1 MALSESDT
9 RAKLIDPALHARGWT
24 EDLIKREETAGGIE
38 IVNGAPRRKKG
49 RVDYLLRVRVT
60 PQTSPVAVA
69 VLEAKRDDDPPT
81 LGLEQAKIY
90 AKRLN
95 VPFVFSSNGYLFSVC
110 DVPMGFTQL
119 GLALAE
125 FPTPDELRARFMHA
139 RNIVLESDAARPL
152 LMPYKGGESG
162 RRYYQDAAIRAVLEK
177 IAAGEKRALLSLA
190 TGAGKTYIAV
200 QLLKKI
206 ADAGQLKR
214 ALFLVD
220 RDELRSQALGALQN
234 VFSSDAAEVSG
245 GNPQLNARILIAT
258 YQTLDIAREDD
269 SGNFLTAHY
278 PENYFSHIII
288 DECHRSAWNKWKLVL
303 ERNWDAIQIGLTA
316 TPREIVGGNEDEQ
329 RADQRITANNLE
341 YFGEPVYEYT
351 LAQGI
356 EDGYLAACEVIRRE
370 IDIDQIALARD
381 EILKRAASDAITGG
395 AVNPRDVRDEYQA
408 PAYESALLLPDRV
421 RAMCKDLFE
430 NLLLTGGPHQKTI
443 IFCARETHASA
454 VAAEMGNLYAEW
466 RRTQN
471 IAPKEFYAFECT
483 GTQGSEHLADLRGLR
498 NSHFVACTV
507 ELLTTGVDVPNVRNI
522 VFFKYVQ
529 SPIQFHQ
536 MIGRG
541 TRLDAES
548 GKLMFRVYDYTNAS
562 RLFGGAFVSR
572 PAPLAPLPK
581 GEGDGEEDAKPHPI
595 RVEGFE
601 VRVSEAG
608 RMIVTQRD
616 GRDVLATLEEYQEL
630 LADSI
635 TRQEIKTLDSLR
647 QRWIVPEAR
656 KLLLERLPDGE
667 RGAKLLQQL
676 LNLSDYDLYDVLAD
690 LAFGAERKTR
700 VERANALDYK
710 QAAWL
715 NALPPDAANTL
726 RALAQQ
732 FARGGIEALETR
744 QVFNAPAVRDAGG
757 LQALQKIGA
766 ADILRE
772 TKEKLLQP

>member
-1 MALSESDT
+1 MSLSESDT

-38 IVNGAPRRKKG
+38 IVNGSARRKKG
-49 RVDYLLRVRVT
+49 RVDYLLRVRVVGF
-60 PQTSPVAVA
+60 PQPVAVA

-95 VPFVFSSNGYLFSVC
+95 VPFVFSSNGYLFSVS
-110 DVPMGFTQL
+110 DVQAGITQL
-119 GLALAE
+119 GLSLTE
-125 FPTPDELRARFMHA
+125 FPTPDDLLTRFNQT

-162 RRYYQDAAIRAVLEK
+162 RRYYQDAAIRAVFEK
-177 IAAGEKRALLSLA
+177 IAMGEKRALLSLA

-206 ADAGQLKR
+206 ADAGQLRR

-245 GNPQLNARILIAT
+245 NHPQMNARILIAT
-258 YQTLDIAREDD
+258 YQTLDIAREGD
-269 SGNFLTAHY
+269 SANFLTAHY

-303 ERNWDAIQIGLTA
+303 QRNWNAIQIGLTA
-316 TPREIVGGNEDEQ
+316 TPREIVGGNAEEQ
-329 RADQRITANNLE
+329 RADQKITANNLE
-341 YFGEPVYEYT
+341 YFGEPVYEYS

-370 IDIDQIALARD
+370 IDLDQVALARA
-381 EILKRAASDAITGG
+381 EILKRAASDALTGG
-395 AVNPRDVRDEYQA
+395 AVNPRDVRDEYQ
-408 PAYESALLLPDRV
+408 PTAYESALLLPDRV

-430 NLLLTGGPHQKTI
+430 NLLATGGPHQKTI

-466 RRTQN
+466 CRAQN

-498 NSHFVACTV
+498 NSHFIACTV
-507 ELLTTGVDVPNVRNI
+507 ELLTTGVDVPSVRNI

-541 TRLDAES
+541 TRLDAET

-562 RLFGGAFVSR
+562 RLFGGVFVSR
-572 PAPLAPLPK
+572 EKPEPRELR
-581 GEGDGEEDAKPHPI
+581 ETDDDGKDKPHPI

-601 VRVSEAG
+601 VRVSAAG
-608 RMIVTQRD
+608 RLIVTQRD
-616 GRDVLATLEEYQEL
+616 GRDVLVTLEEYQGM
-630 LADSI
+630 LADSMA
-635 TRQEIKTLDSLR
+635 RQEIKSLDSLR

-656 KLLLERLPDGE
+656 RLLLERLPDGE
-667 RGAKLLQQL
+667 RGAKLLQTL
-676 LNLSDYDLYDVLAD
+676 LYLSDYDLYDVLAD

-700 VERANALDYK
+700 VERARALEYK

-715 NALPPDAANTL
+715 NALPHDAANTL
-726 RALAQQ
+726 RALANQ
-732 FARGGIEALETR
+732 FAQGGIEALETR
-744 QVFNAPAVRDAGG
+744 QVFNAPDVRNAGG
-757 LQALQKIGA
+757 IQALSKIGA